1 MSFPYTF
8 PIFLGKGLE
17 NMSDGLKVRLE
28 TISDIARVFAAN
40 ELPNVV
46 NEFPVALILPGETEY
61 NQSFTNKIDVMFR
74 ILILISKQD
83 NPSALNRLL
92 DYMDPSGGDSVYAA
106 ISGDQ
111 TLGGAA
117 DAAFVTKCS
126 GAGATIW
133 GGQTYLSTEFEVVAY
148 G

>member
-1 MSFPYTF
+1 MEAM
-8 PIFLGKGLE
+8 G
-17 NMSDGLKVRLE
+17 NGLKVRLQ
-28 TISDIARVFAAN
+28 TISDIKRVFACN

-46 NEFPVALILPGETEY
+46 NEFPVALILPGEVEF
-61 NQSFTNKIDVMFR
+61 NQSFTNKIDVTFR
-74 ILILISKQD
+74 ILILMSKQD
-83 NPSALNRLL
+83 NPTAYNRLL
-92 DYMDPSGGDSVYAA
+92 DYIDPTGSDSVYAA

-111 TLGGAA
+111 TLGGSA

-133 GGQTYLSTEFEVVAY
+133 GGQVYLSTEFEVVAY

>member
-1 MSFPYTF
+1 M
-8 PIFLGKGLE
+8 GMEAMG
-17 NMSDGLKVRLE
+17 NGLKVRLQ
-28 TISDIARVFAAN
+28 TISDIKRVFACN

-46 NEFPVALILPGETEY
+46 NEFPVALILPGEVEF
-61 NQSFTNKIDVMFR
+61 NQSFTNKIDVTFR
-74 ILILISKQD
+74 ILILMSKQD
-83 NPSALNRLL
+83 NPTAYNRLL
-92 DYMDPSGGDSVYAA
+92 DYIDPTGSDSVYTA